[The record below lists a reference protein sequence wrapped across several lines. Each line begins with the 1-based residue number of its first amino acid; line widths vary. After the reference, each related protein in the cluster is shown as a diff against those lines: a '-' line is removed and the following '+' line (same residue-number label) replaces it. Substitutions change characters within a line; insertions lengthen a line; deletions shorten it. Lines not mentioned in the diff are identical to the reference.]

1 MTIKAVFWDFG
12 GVFTTSPFEN
22 FRRFEEA
29 NGLPRDSLRGI
40 NARNPDDNAWARF
53 ERNELDLDA
62 FDRAFEEES
71 RAAGHAVPGRK
82 VIELL
87 AGDLRP
93 EMVAALKR
101 IRRDFRVAC
110 ITNNVRAGEGPGMQR
125 SKERAAEIDA
135 VIALFEQVIQSSR
148 LGLRKPDPRIYQYAC
163 EQMGVEPRQVVYL
176 DDLGINLKP
185 ARALG
190 MTTIKVTDPRAALDE
205 LEQVLGL
212 ELSAA
217 MLAGAD

>member
-1 MTIKAVFWDFG
+1 MTITAVFWDFG
-12 GVFTTSPFEN
+12 GVLTSSPFEN
-22 FRRFEEA
+22 FRRFEAEH
-29 NGLPRDSLRGI
+29 GLPRDFLRSI

-53 ERNELDLDA
+53 ERSELDLDA
-62 FDRAFEEES
+62 FDRAFEAES
-71 RAAGHAVPGRK
+71 RAAGYPVPGRR

-93 EMVAALKR
+93 AMVAALER

-125 SKERAAEIDA
+125 SAEQARRIEA
-135 VIALFEQVIQSSR
+135 VMDLFEQVIESSR
-148 LGLRKPDPRIYQYAC
+148 LGLRKPDPRIYRHAC
-163 EQMGVEPRQVVYL
+163 EQMGVPPEEVVYL

-185 ARALG
+185 ARELG
-190 MTTIKVTDPRAALDE
+190 MTTIKVADPDATLQE

-212 ELSAA
+212 ELTG
-217 MLAGAD
+217 LAGTG